1 MTEEHS
7 QSMDG
12 SENQEFL
19 EHSLADRPG
28 GDSFYRPAGVQRRG
42 HGQGN
47 GSGAPSDGPRQ
58 GQRIAHFTLRRF
70 IAKGGMGQVWEAF
83 DEELR
88 RAVALKLVLPD
99 RVDARSLALFAREA
113 HAGGRLAH
121 PSIVTTLGHGTD
133 GGRAWIAQELVE
145 GSWTLKDFLD
155 ELRAADAV
163 PKGYY
168 ARVAGLMAQLAD
180 ALHAAHQALVI
191 HRDVKPQN
199 ILIAP
204 DETPKLTDFGLARVT
219 DDSFLSITGEFAGT
233 YAYMSPEQVTAK
245 RIGLD
250 HRTDIFSLGIVLYE
264 LLSLRRPF
272 EGDTTHQISQKILFL
287 DPPEPSKIRSQCPRE
302 LSIICGKAIEKD
314 PDRRYQTMADFAA
327 DLRRHLAN
335 EPIHARPP
343 GPVTRAIKWSK
354 RNPAISS
361 SGAVALLAL
370 AVVSSLLVV
379 QARTA
384 AALARSNIDLA
395 AQTELAELRAEETA
409 EQARIAEENAQQAE
423 ANAAEAEAHAES
435 ARLAQRDAE
444 QRSADV
450 LSLSAQK
457 DLDDLIAR
465 AATLWPPHPEML
477 PRYERWLSE
486 AKVLLEGRRANEDR
500 DIKARPSLADHR
512 AKLAELRSRSI
523 PETDP
528 DRLSAAR
535 SHARYAELETL
546 RAEGSEPTAKE
557 KPGPQNR
564 ETELLALQIEVGER
578 IFADPEDGWWYRQ
591 LSGLVAGIEALHDP
605 ETGLAGDTL
614 AEAFGWGVGRRQ
626 SFADQLTER
635 TVEGEEARRLWA
647 EAISAIE
654 SSPHYGGLALT
665 PQMGLLPIGMDP
677 DSGLWEF
684 AHLMSGDVAHRGEDG
699 KAPLDRGDGHRA
711 GADPWR
717 NLLDGRAK
725 QAGRAEPRPA
735 GPERREPGTRGGTL
749 ALLPLEVR
757 DDAGSVEAG
766 V

>member
-1 MTEEHS
+1 MNEEPS
-7 QSMDG
+7 QSRDD
-12 SENQEFL
+12 SDAQEAL
-19 EHSLADRPG
+19 KRSLADKSD

-42 HGQGN
+42 DGQGN

-58 GQRIAHFTLRRF
+58 GQRISHFTLRRF

-145 GSWTLKDFLD
+145 GSWTLKDFMD
-155 ELRAADAV
+155 ELRAADSV

-180 ALHAAHQALVI
+180 ALHAAHEALVI

-335 EPIHARPP
+335 KPIHARPP

-384 AALARSNIDLA
+384 AALARSNV
-395 AQTELAELRAEETA
+395 ELASQTQRAEAGEREA
-409 EQARIAEENAQQAE
+409 QRNAEEAARNATE
-423 ANAAEAEAHAES
+423 ASIARDEATQKAN
-435 ARLAQRDAE
+435 
-444 QRSADV
+444 DV

-457 DLDDLIAR
+457 DHDDLVAE
-465 AATLWPPHPEML
+465 AAKLWPAHPETI
-477 PRYERWLSE
+477 PAYEDWL
-486 AKVLLEGRRANEDR
+486 RRANELLDGR
-500 DIKARPSLADHR
+500 PADEEQGLKQRPSLAEHR
-512 AKLAELRSRSI
+512 TKLAELRRDAK
-523 PETDP
+523 P
-528 DRLSAAR
+528 LSAAELQAER
-535 SHARYAELETL
+535 ESHPKFAELQVKL
-546 RAEGSEPTAKE
+546 AELLWRSRMLGEEPWPSEASVEAALAKE
-557 KPGPQNR
+557 GLPTDANA
-564 ETELLALQIEVGER
+564 LNALAWPLV
-578 IFADPEDGWWYRQ
+578 DP
-591 LSGLVAGIEALHDP
+591 
-605 ETGLAGDTL
+605 
-614 AEAFGWGVGRRQ
+614 
-626 SFADQLTER
+626 
-635 TVEGEEARRLWA
+635 
-647 EAISAIE
+647 
-654 SSPHYGGLALT
+654 
-665 PQMGLLPIGMDP
+665 
-677 DSGLWEF
+677 
-684 AHLMSGDVAHRGEDG
+684 
-699 KAPLDRGDGHRA
+699 
-711 GADPWR
+711 
-717 NLLDGRAK
+717 
-725 QAGRAEPRPA
+725 AEPVYGQGGARA
-735 GPERREPGTRGGTL
+735 AARTTRGGRGEHGA
-749 ALLPLEVR
+749 ALGDPR
-757 DDAGSVEAG
+757 HAGMGALQGGSFRRSVERGTHGALGAG
-766 V
+766 R